1 MRDTTYLRLL
11 AERHDPDALVE
22 MLGITSQE
30 IVLMW
35 MEEFIARKPDL
46 LYLVDFTEFN
56 DE

>member
-1 MRDTTYLRLL
+1 MMRDMTYLRRL

-35 MEEFIARKPDL
+35 PEEFIARKED
-46 LYLVDFTEFN
+46 
-56 DE
+56 